1 MDIPSWSTAPYGRAC
16 ASCAQAKC
24 KCMVSEA
31 GGSCARCRRLNRD
44 CYPARRTRKMN
55 PMRRSVA
62 AKTAQLERRLDEL
75 TSLVQAAQGD
85 GRSNL
90 TATSAN
96 TASSDS
102 GFSSSSHPGLS
113 QASPQHLVYSPQD
126 PSTATDASDEEI
138 LDDFRSNRL
147 PYLPFMYIPHACP
160 AAEIKA
166 EYPFLWRALVTLHCK
181 DMVRRAA
188 LREELKATAARAL
201 MVDCQRSMDL
211 LFGIIVYL
219 AWMGFERQPRRM
231 SLGPYVQMLIGL
243 VLDMGLNRP
252 PPQSLDLPCGQLAK
266 PSAGAGSCKP
276 PVSLVRTAEERRAVL
291 GSFIVC
297 SAVSHSLGRTESLR
311 WTGHMKECMDML
323 AAAKE
328 TPSDAVLV
336 QMACAQIVVDKATR
350 DLGGNE
356 GAGDYHSAPA
366 ALYLKGLES
375 QLDGIR
381 EQMPSDAFQKN
392 ILLLYLHHA
401 ETTVYETALK
411 SAPANTNDMDL
422 TRLGHLYACL
432 SAVQNRFAVLL
443 SLPAADFALHP
454 STVIFP
460 TSHSL
465 LTLLRLSTFEYPGW
479 DLLTVRQ
486 TADLL
491 SITEQVAD
499 KLAHAADAVG
509 FRNPT
514 AGSDELDCFT
524 MTSRVLLGL
533 RAGWAA
539 RLPDVPTGVGVQGRR
554 ESLSSRT
561 PPVAAPPLTLPEI
574 DHELIDTWFPTHD
587 LAWMADFPP
596 FGGFP

>member
-1 MDIPSWSTAPYGRAC
+1 MDTPSWSTAPYGRAC

-31 GGSCARCRRLNRD
+31 GGSCARCRRLNRE
-44 CYPARRTRKMN
+44 CYPARRTRKVN

-75 TSLVQAAQGD
+75 TSLVQAGQGN
-85 GRSNL
+85 GLPGL
-90 TATSAN
+90 TGASTN

-102 GFSSSSHPGLS
+102 GFSSSSYPGLS
-113 QASPQHLVYSPQD
+113 QASPQRLVYSPQD
-126 PSTATDASDEEI
+126 PSTATDAADEEI

-147 PYLPFMYIPHACP
+147 PYLPFMHIPRACP
-160 AAEIKA
+160 AAEIKV
-166 EYPFLWRALVTLHCK
+166 EYPFFWRCLVTLHCK

-211 LFGIIVYL
+211 LFGITVYL

-231 SLGPYVQMLIGL
+231 SLGPYLQMLIGL

-252 PPQSLDLPCGQLAK
+252 PPQSLDLPCGQLVK

-276 PVSLVRTAEERRAVL
+276 PVSLVRTTEERRAVL
-291 GSFIVC
+291 GAFIVC
-297 SAVSHSLGRTESLR
+297 SAVSHTLGRTESLR
-311 WTGHMKECMDML
+311 WTGHMKECMDIL
-323 AAAKE
+323 AEAKE

-336 QMACAQIVVDKATR
+336 QMVRAQIVVDKVAK

-356 GAGDYHSAPA
+356 GAVDHRSAPVS
-366 ALYLKGLES
+366 LYLKGLQS
-375 QLDGIR
+375 QLDDIR

-392 ILLLYLHHA
+392 TLLLYLHHA

-411 SAPANTNDMDL
+411 SAPTNTNEMDL
-422 TRLGHLYACL
+422 TRLSHVYACL

-454 STVIFP
+454 STIIFP

-465 LTLLRLSTFEYPGW
+465 LTLLRLSTFEYAGW
-479 DLLTVRQ
+479 DLLAVRQ

-514 AGSDELDCFT
+514 GGGDEIDCFT

-539 RLPDVPTGVGVQGRR
+539 RLPDVQTEVGVEGRR
-554 ESLSSRT
+554 ESLSPRT
-561 PPVAAPPLTLPEI
+561 SVAVPPLPLPEI
-574 DHELIDTWFPTHD
+574 DPELIDTWFPTHD
-587 LAWMADFPP
+587 LTWMADFPSLS
-596 FGGFP
+596 GFS

>member
-1 MDIPSWSTAPYGRAC
+1 MDTPSWSTAPYGRAC

-44 CYPARRTRKMN
+44 CYPARRTRKVN
-55 PMRRSVA
+55 TIRRSVA

-75 TSLVQAAQGD
+75 TSLVQA
-85 GRSNL
+85 GRSHGRL
-90 TATSAN
+90 GQTATSAN

-102 GFSSSSHPGLS
+102 GFSSSSHPGLPHE
-113 QASPQHLVYSPQD
+113 SPQHLAYSPQK
-126 PSTATDASDEEI
+126 PLTATDAEDEEV

-147 PYLPFMYIPHACP
+147 PYLPFMYIPSARP
-160 AAEIKA
+160 AAEIKM
-166 EYPFLWRALVTLHCK
+166 EYPFFWRCLVTLHCK

-211 LFGIIVYL
+211 LLGIIAYL
-219 AWMGFERQPRRM
+219 AWIGFERQPRRM

-243 VLDMGLNRP
+243 VLDMGLHRP
-252 PPQSLDLPCGQLAK
+252 PPQSLDLACGQLVK

-276 PVSLVRTAEERRAVL
+276 PVSLVRTTEERRAVL
-291 GSFIVC
+291 GCFILC
-297 SAVSHSLGRTESLR
+297 SAVSHTLGRTDSLR

-323 AAAKE
+323 AEAKE

-336 QMACAQIVVDKATR
+336 QMVRAQIIVDNVTK
-350 DLGGNE
+350 DVGGSE
-356 GAGDYHSAPA
+356 GPGDYRSAPVS
-366 ALYLKGLES
+366 LYLKGLQS
-375 QLDGIR
+375 QLDDLR
-381 EQMPSDAFQKN
+381 EQMPADPFQKN
-392 ILLLYLHHA
+392 IFLLYLHHA

-411 SAPANTNDMDL
+411 SAPTNTNDMDL
-422 TRLGHLYACL
+422 TRLSHLYACL
-432 SAVQNRFAVLL
+432 SAVQNRFSVLL
-443 SLPAADFALHP
+443 SLPAADFARHP
-454 STVIFP
+454 STIIFP

-465 LTLLRLSTFEYPGW
+465 LTLLRLSTFECAGW
-479 DLLTVRQ
+479 DLMAVRQ

-514 AGSDELDCFT
+514 AGSDDIDCFT

-539 RLPDVPTGVGVQGRR
+539 RLPDIQTGVGAEGRR
-554 ESLSSRT
+554 ESLSPSAS
-561 PPVAAPPLTLPEI
+561 VAVPSLPLPEI
-574 DHELIDTWFPTHD
+574 DQGLIDTWFPTHD
-587 LAWMADFPP
+587 LAWLADIPPLGAFP
-596 FGGFP
+596 